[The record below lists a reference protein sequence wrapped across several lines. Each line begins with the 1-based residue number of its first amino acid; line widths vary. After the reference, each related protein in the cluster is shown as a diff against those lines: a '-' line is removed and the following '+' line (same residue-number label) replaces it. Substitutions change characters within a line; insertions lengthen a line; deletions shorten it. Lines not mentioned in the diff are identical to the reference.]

1 MDGPGGPAGLEA
13 RRSARTGALIFGPV
27 AVIVLALIAVAGS
40 SLRVPRLPWSL
51 TVAALAIF
59 GATYARARNGPNTVT
74 LWWAVTS
81 VLAGAWLGWSR
92 FEPIRLSALW
102 LLLAVLA
109 IALLFSY
116 PRVYTAH
123 AERLAEADRRAAE
136 AARTAQELAV
146 RNYWP
151 RLLER
156 IGHPGV
162 KIVNRRET
170 ASGYVLSLRL
180 PSSGQVTITKLRHDL
195 ERLEVAA
202 DARRGSLQL
211 EGGDTARDVLLH
223 VTERDFLAET
233 IPYED
238 DGQTLSIQNPIPI
251 GRYEDGRICEL
262 TLREIAVLIVGLRG
276 SGKSNLLNVLIAQL
290 VRCVDVLVFC
300 IDMKYRL
307 AMPWVTPYLNDER
320 NGMAVDWAATT
331 RREAEAVLKAFVRG
345 IHARAAAGVGEE
357 KIEPDTDQPA
367 VFLVIDEIASIFGTG
382 TGLLTSEGPTNTTLA
397 GLGTDAVRLGR
408 SEAMDLIAASQ
419 RGSTTMLGSGDFK
432 SQFPLRIGL
441 TVQNENEALSVIPDD
456 QEAARILASLKHEGT
471 GLVQWREGR
480 MMRVKFFRITPGQVS
495 DIARQ
500 YGPGKPRPEPV
511 LARALGPD
519 YVTRWERFR
528 SSGKAAMPAVAPGR
542 ENPTDRQFQEITARL
557 PDLADVPRSGGAL
570 RRQVRDDSALRQRM
584 RDYIARSPNP
594 VTISMIV
601 RLLDSP
607 QAPVDEA
614 TVQRWLEEDIDRSL
628 VERSAPGRYRLRGD
642 DGR

>member
-1 MDGPGGPAGLEA
+1 MTIDPVDGSDESTGFAS
-13 RRSARTGALIFGPV
+13 RRSPRADALIFGPA
-27 AVIVLALIAVAGS
+27 AVIVLALIAVAGH

-51 TVAALAIF
+51 SVAALAIF
-59 GATYARARNGPNTVT
+59 GAIYARARNGPNTVT
-74 LWWAVTS
+74 LWWAVSS
-81 VLAGAWLGWSR
+81 VLAGVWLGWSR

-123 AERLAEADRRAAE
+123 AERLAEAARRAAE
-136 AARTAQELAV
+136 AERTAQELAI

-162 KIVNRRET
+162 KIVSRRET
-170 ASGYVLSLRL
+170 ASGYVLALRL

-202 DARRGSLQL
+202 DVRRGSLHL

-238 DGQTLSIQNPIPI
+238 DGRPLSIEDPIPI
-251 GRYEDGRICEL
+251 GRYEDGRVCEL

-290 VRCVDVLVFC
+290 VRCDDVLVFC
-300 IDMKYRL
+300 IDLKHRL
-307 AMPWVTPYLNDER
+307 AMPWVAPYLADER
-320 NGMAVDWAATT
+320 SGMAVDWAATT
-331 RREAEAVLKAFVRG
+331 REEAELMLRAFVAG
-345 IHARAAAGVGEE
+345 INARAAAGDGEE
-357 KIEPDTDQPA
+357 KIEPSPGQPA
-367 VFLVIDEIASIFGTG
+367 VFLVIDEIASIFGSTSG
-382 TGLLTSEGPTNTTLA
+382 PRPSEGTTNVTLA

-419 RGSTTMLGSGDFK
+419 RGTPTMLGSGDFK

-441 TVQNENEALSVIPDD
+441 TVRSENEALSVIPDD
-456 QEAARILASLKHEGT
+456 QEAARILATLKHEGT

-495 DIARQ
+495 DIARH
-500 YGPGKPRPEPV
+500 YGRYKPQPEPV
-511 LARALGPD
+511 LAQALGRA
-519 YVTRWERFR
+519 YVSRWQRFQESR
-528 SSGKAAMPAVAPGR
+528 QASARPGAHRR
-542 ENPTDRQFQEITARL
+542 ENPTDRQFQEITSRL
-557 PDLADVPRSGGAL
+557 SDLDQRDGESAL
-570 RRQVRDDSALRQRM
+570 RRRM
-584 RDYIARSPNP
+584 REYIGRAPTP
-594 VTISMIV
+594 VTVGMIV
-601 RLLDSP
+601 NRLDSERT
-607 QAPVDEA
+607 PVDEG
-614 TVQRWLEEDIDRSL
+614 TVLRWLADDIDRSL
-628 VERSAPGRYRLRGD
+628 VERSAPGRYRLRTD
-642 DGR
+642 DSR